1 MWQALAQ
8 HRKTQEDVTINH
20 ARVICW
26 QFRKSGSSRPA
37 RKFSAIYFFRRE
49 SYAPFIRIEM
59 KIVHIISGLGV
70 GGAETTL
77 YNLVRHTQGTDISHV
92 VISLSSLHSLA
103 DSIRAVGGE
112 VPSLRLFV
120 RLVRWIVELD
130 PDVVQTWMY
139 HADFFGGMAARLA
152 RIIPRGRRISH
163 PFVLAWGIHRTEV
176 PTSHS
181 FVLRTLASLCAR
193 ASRYI
198 PDLTVC
204 CAEAAYT
211 SHVAFGYDQSRM
223 RVIRNGFDI
232 ERFAPNLVAHQEL
245 ISLLGVPDYAIL
257 IGIVGRFNPAKDFDN
272 FLSAASLL
280 AGRVSE
286 CHFVMVGKDVD
297 RNNEAL
303 TAYADTPA
311 LKGRVHL
318 LGARSDIPAVMPGFD
333 ILCLSSRTEGLPT
346 VVGEAMAC
354 GVPCV
359 VTNVGDTAELVG
371 NTGIVVPP
379 ADHVALAVA
388 LEHMV
393 SMSGTQRRRLG
404 EDARARIQEDF
415 SIDACWTQYR
425 GAYEAT
431 LRSRLP
437 AQSAN

>member
-1 MWQALAQ
+1 
-8 HRKTQEDVTINH
+8 
-20 ARVICW
+20 
-26 QFRKSGSSRPA
+26 
-37 RKFSAIYFFRRE
+37 
-49 SYAPFIRIEM
+49 M

-77 YNLVRHTQGTDISHV
+77 YNLVRHTRGTDISHV
-92 VISLSSLHSLA
+92 VISLSSINSLA

-112 VPSLRLFV
+112 VRFLGLDRRIPSLRLFI

-139 HADFFGGMAARLA
+139 HADFIGGLAARLA

-163 PFVLAWGIHRTEV
+163 PFVLAWGIHRSEV

-181 FVLRTLASLCAR
+181 FVLRTLASLCAI

-232 ERFAPNLVAHQEL
+232 ERFAPNLFAHREL
-245 ISLLGVPDYAIL
+245 IRLLGVPDYAII

-272 FLSAASLL
+272 FLSAACLL

-286 CHFVMVGKDVD
+286 CHFVMIGKDVD
-297 RNNEAL
+297 RNNKAL
-303 TAYADTPA
+303 TTYADTPA
-311 LKGRVHL
+311 LRGRVHL

-379 ADHVALAVA
+379 ADHVALAEA

-393 SMSGTQRRRLG
+393 SMSDTQRRRLG
-404 EDARARIQEDF
+404 EDARARIQVDF

-431 LRSRLP
+431 GRSRLP
-437 AQSAN
+437 TQSAS